1 MADVESLQ
9 QYFSPHQTL
18 QNKPLPP
25 PNIQHFLTKKLQL
38 IKDSCLSFTPEP
50 AKMSEIVEYIYDVI
64 GENADVYPV
73 PTLIVVGLAFA
84 GLFKVA
90 LLFLSYGQ
98 MLLELFVLP
107 GTNFKRYGA
116 KTGAW
121 AVVTGAS
128 DGIGKEFA
136 IQLAKKG
143 LNVVLVSRTESKLIA
158 LAEEIETKYKVRT
171 KYLAFDA
178 STDKPESYKALSVLV
193 NSLDSVTVL
202 INNVGQSHSI
212 PVPFLETPE
221 EELQSII
228 TINNIATLKITQA
241 VTPKILSSVKS
252 SPKIKSGL
260 IMTMGSFS
268 GLTPTPLLAT
278 YSGSKAFLQAW
289 SNALASELQPQHVD
303 VQIVL
308 SYLVTSAMSKIRRT
322 SAMIPNPKQFVHATL
337 KNAGTRHGG
346 AQERFATLTPYWA
359 HALMHWWI
367 NATVGVWSKIVI
379 KINYNMHV
387 DIRKRALRKA
397 ERLAK
402 LQ

>member
-1 MADVESLQ
+1 MLE
-9 QYFSPHQTL
+9 F
-18 QNKPLPP
+18 
-25 PNIQHFLTKKLQL
+25 KK
-38 IKDSCLSFTPEP
+38 
-50 AKMSEIVEYIYDVI
+50 
-64 GENADVYPV
+64 
-73 PTLIVVGLAFA
+73 
-84 GLFKVA
+84 
-90 LLFLSYGQ
+90 
-98 MLLELFVLP
+98 
-107 GTNFKRYGA
+107 YGA
-116 KTGAW
+116 KTGSW

-136 IQLAKKG
+136 YQLAKKG
-143 LNVVLVSRTESKLIA
+143 LNIILVSRTESKLIA
-158 LAEEIETKYKVRT
+158 LSEEIESKYKVKT

-178 STDKPESYKALSVLV
+178 STDKPENYKALADLV

-212 PVPFLETPE
+212 PVPFLETSE

-228 TINNIATLKITQA
+228 TINNTATLKITQVVA
-241 VTPKILSSVKS
+241 PKIVSSVKAS
-252 SPKIKSGL
+252 SKIPKGL

-289 SNALASELQPQHVD
+289 NNALASELKPQNVE

-322 SAMIPNPKQFVHATL
+322 SAMIPNPKHFVYATL
-337 KNAGTRHGG
+337 RNAGTRRGG
-346 AQERFATLTPYWA
+346 AQERYATLTPFWA

-367 NATVGVWSKIVI
+367 NATVGVWSKLVI
-379 KINYNMHV
+379 GINYNMHV

-397 ERLAK
+397 EREAK
-402 LQ
+402 KQ

>member
-1 MADVESLQ
+1 
-9 QYFSPHQTL
+9 
-18 QNKPLPP
+18 
-25 PNIQHFLTKKLQL
+25 
-38 IKDSCLSFTPEP
+38 
-50 AKMSEIVEYIYDVI
+50 MSDLVDYIYDVLA
-64 GENADVYPV
+64 ENFEDYPL
-73 PTLIVVGLAFA
+73 PTLLVLTLAFT
-84 GLFKVA
+84 GLFK
-90 LLFLSYGQ
+90 LLLVYFSYIQ

-107 GTNFKRYGA
+107 ATDFKKYGA
-116 KTGAW
+116 KTGSW

-136 IQLAKKG
+136 FQLAKKG

-158 LAEEIETKYKVRT
+158 LAEEIETKYKVQT

-178 STDKPESYKALSVLV
+178 STDKEENYQALSTLV
-193 NSLDSVTVL
+193 SSLESVTVL

-212 PVPFLETPE
+212 PVPFLETTD
-221 EELQSII
+221 EELRSIV
-228 TINNIATLKITQA
+228 TINNTATLKITQIVA
-241 VTPKILSSVKS
+241 PKIISSVKAS
-252 SPKIKSGL
+252 KKIPKGL

-289 SNALASELQPQHVD
+289 SNALASELKPANVD

-322 SAMIPNPKQFVHATL
+322 SAMIPSPKQFVYATL
-337 KNAGTRHGG
+337 RNAGTRRAG

-367 NATVGVWSKIVI
+367 NATVGVWSKLVI
-379 KINYNMHV
+379 GINYNMHV

-402 LQ
+402 QQ

>member
-1 MADVESLQ
+1 M
-9 QYFSPHQTL
+9 
-18 QNKPLPP
+18 
-25 PNIQHFLTKKLQL
+25 
-38 IKDSCLSFTPEP
+38 C
-50 AKMSEIVEYIYDVI
+50 EIVEYIYEVI
-64 GENADVYPV
+64 GENARDYPL
-73 PTLIVVGLAFA
+73 PTAAILGLSFL
-84 GLFKVA
+84 GLFKFTLSV
-90 LLFLSYGQ
+90 LSYTK
-98 MLLELFVLP
+98 LLLDLFVLP
-107 GTNFKRYGA
+107 ATNFKRYGA

-128 DGIGKEFA
+128 DGIGKEFS

-143 LNVVLVSRTESKLIA
+143 LNVVLVSRTESKLVA
-158 LAEEIETKYKVRT
+158 LAEEISSKYKVET

-178 STDKPESYKALSVLV
+178 STDKPENYQALSKLV

-212 PVPFLETPE
+212 PVPFLETTG
-221 EELQSII
+221 EELQNII
-228 TINNIATLKITQA
+228 TVNDTATLKITQA
-241 VTPKILSSVKS
+241 VAPKIVASVKAAKNI
-252 SPKIKSGL
+252 PKGL

-289 SNALASELQPQHVD
+289 NNALASELAPQNVE

-322 SAMIPNPKQFVHATL
+322 SALIPNPKQFVHSAL
-337 KNAGTRHGG
+337 RNAGTRRAG
-346 AQERFATLTPYWA
+346 AQERYATLTPYWS

-367 NATVGVWSKIVI
+367 NATVGVFSKLVI
-379 KINYNMHV
+379 GINYNMHV

-402 LQ
+402 QQ